1 MIMMSAVQR
10 AASALI
16 AEEWF
21 AEGANITPSC
31 AGTSTKPS
39 MRAAQAV
46 ASICARSSRVW
57 WLTRMRMRPGCAA
70 VRSRFATR

>member
-1 MIMMSAVQR
+1 MMMSAVQL

-21 AEGANITPSC
+21 AEGANITFWC
-31 AGTSTKPS
+31 AGTFTKPA

-46 ASICARSSRVW
+46 ASICARSSSVW
-57 WLTRMRMRPGCAA
+57 WLTRIRMRSGRAA